1 MVSSPPKR
9 SLSFSPD
16 LGIALLWSVL
26 MAFVVTLPVVRET
39 PLRTL
44 VAGPYLLVVPGYAL
58 VAVLFPSKGE
68 LSLFKRGV
76 FSLGASIVVTLLWG
90 VVLAGTPWGLTQIT
104 LLSEGVLIIGLTLAA
119 EYRREVIN
127 QEYPQEQKDEKQT
140 EMGSRFGDQ
149 NSPADPFASVTAALR
164 QAWNHRNMVGGGN
177 RVLQAAIVVA
187 VLASVGATAYAIGT
201 PLPSERYTELSVVGP
216 NGTVDG
222 IPSNASTGESVT
234 LTIGIE
240 NHEYRKL
247 TYGLQTKLSTAK
259 EVRVVKSNIVKLAR
273 GETST
278 QTIQVGVP
286 DEPGRVT
293 VQILLFKGAPPVNP
307 VNPEKAYRSIQ
318 ISLSVDR
325 ESEET
330 IVDFVRLEV
339 DKQMIGAIGELNC

>member
-222 IPSNASTGESVT
+222 IPSNASAGESVA
-234 LTIGIE
+234 LTVDINNSE
-240 NHEYRKL
+240 HRAM
-247 TYGLQTKLSTAK
+247 TYGLQTQLNTT
-259 EVRVVKSNIVKLAR
+259 EDVRVLNTETIELTHD
-273 GETST
+273 ETST
-278 QTIQVGVP
+278 RTIRVEMP
-286 DEPGRVT
+286 DDPGRVS
-293 VQILLFKGAPPVNP
+293 VQILLFKDAPSHNP
-307 VNPEKAYRSIQ
+307 VDPETAYRSVRVVIQ
-318 ISLSVDR
+318 LANS
-325 ESEET
+325 
-330 IVDFVRLEV
+330 
-339 DKQMIGAIGELNC
+339 